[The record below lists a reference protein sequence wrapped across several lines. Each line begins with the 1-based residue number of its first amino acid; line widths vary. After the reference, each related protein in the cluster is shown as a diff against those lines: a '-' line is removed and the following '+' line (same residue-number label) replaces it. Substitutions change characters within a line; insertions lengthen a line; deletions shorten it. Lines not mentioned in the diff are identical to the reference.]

1 MPIGKRVR
9 PVSGLSSWSR
19 LSGGSP
25 SRTVGSGAVA
35 DVIRVISITVAG
47 AAPALDESAPVFPF
61 SPLPRSAHPHGA
73 HALERTPHAAG
84 SVPAGIS
91 RRQEPARRVR
101 PRGMIRPL
109 HERRRKQPRGK
120 RSQRRG
126 GVGRIPERRATARVP
141 GGGGPAAR
149 LRRARARGELRMED
163 FVSAPWLRR
172 LIAAVVL
179 AGLVVLGFR
188 VLEPFI
194 VPLVWACIL
203 AFVSWPAHARL
214 LRLCRGRSTV
224 ASLLTTTAV
233 SLAVIAPLAWLAVVL
248 RIELVRAYH
257 ETQALLAGGLQLPPA
272 VLKLPWLGEQLRD
285 LTARAAQDP
294 HALGAELR
302 KLTDHS
308 FEEITHIVGEISRN
322 VAKLLLTVVS
332 LFFVFRD
339 GERVAGELARAL
351 EQLLGPR
358 VHNYLRAIGQTVKAV
373 VYGLVLAAVVQG
385 VLAGLGYWIA
395 GATAPV
401 FLAALTTVFGL
412 IPFAAPTLWGGVGVW
427 LVITGSPV
435 AGVALLIWGAI
446 VVGWTDH
453 IVRPFL
459 ISREAQIPF
468 LGLMFE
474 REALAC
480 RTLSSAPGR
489 SGNSKRYSSS
499 SRMPRACPPT
509 M

>member
-1 MPIGKRVR
+1 
-9 PVSGLSSWSR
+9 
-19 LSGGSP
+19 
-25 SRTVGSGAVA
+25 
-35 DVIRVISITVAG
+35 
-47 AAPALDESAPVFPF
+47 
-61 SPLPRSAHPHGA
+61 
-73 HALERTPHAAG
+73 
-84 SVPAGIS
+84 
-91 RRQEPARRVR
+91 
-101 PRGMIRPL
+101 
-109 HERRRKQPRGK
+109 
-120 RSQRRG
+120 
-126 GVGRIPERRATARVP
+126 
-141 GGGGPAAR
+141 
-149 LRRARARGELRMED
+149 MED

-188 VLEPFI
+188 VLEPFV

-203 AFVSWPAHARL
+203 AFVSWPAHERL

-248 RIELVRAYH
+248 RIELIRAYH

-459 ISREAQIPF
+459 ISREAQIPC
-468 LGLMFE
+468 LVEGYLRLAADEE
-474 REALAC
+474 RPHDVVGPADDDGAPDEQRHARHGAAGDHEPHADAAPEC
-480 RTLSSAPGR
+480 RCGEGDQPEDGGEGRQEHRRGRAGDPVAESS
-489 SGNSKRYSSS
+489 
-499 SRMPRACPPT
+499 
-509 M
+509 